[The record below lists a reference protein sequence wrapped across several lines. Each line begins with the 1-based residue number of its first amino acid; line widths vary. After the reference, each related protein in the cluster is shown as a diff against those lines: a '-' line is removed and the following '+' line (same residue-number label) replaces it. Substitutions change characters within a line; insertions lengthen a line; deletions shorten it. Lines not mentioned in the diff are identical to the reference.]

1 MKRRLLVLWMALV
14 VGLALLSMCG
24 SGRVGYQGG
33 YDAALGAHRGGYSA
47 GGAPAGWD
55 TLVVIFTPE
64 TLVAGALAYPGSPTA
79 YDIART
85 DTLNGLIAEADTVHI
100 LGTGNKVVN
109 FAYGVVD
116 SLRPFGQASTFGQ
129 MIQQNSRPY
138 YSLNGQGY
146 LSMKYAYPADGDSLA
161 RTSQLIYL
169 PFEKYI
175 PANATIVAAT
185 IEFAVGSN
193 MYWTSTDSMIAV
205 LMDNPNDD
213 EWYKQKGITN
223 YPDWA
228 ETSWRHQNSSKWGG
242 TRANPWVPQLNDRTH
257 DWHWG
262 KVNDWSGS
270 PKTGGD
276 YFREKANVSV
286 KITNC
291 VQAIVAGS
299 VNNGINLI
307 WHNYANVDDYI
318 RTYVWDNY
326 GSIIGRT
333 PLVRVKYITKRY
345 QKPFGTSDVVL
356 VASTDD
362 GRYAANRAYTDTFK
376 AHGGKYTIYMSN
388 QQIGVPSGGPSTPA
402 QLVAFRT
409 ADGMEVGS
417 HGFFHKA
424 TKGYTFWHSKG
435 MADTNSAGWD
445 SLMFDARR
453 SWMYDMADTIA
464 GDLRADPLFARSTGL
479 PESQWSP
486 EVMLALQKTGYV
498 AARTGNT
505 TQTYDRTR
513 YLQPASMGAAAAAR
527 SDSISAGVPSQSGRY
542 ARNMFGIPLSFGV
555 VQLFGYKVNASS
567 TEAELDSIKI
577 NVSRALFQV
586 RGQDRGIL
594 PFAWHDFK
602 TAPSV
607 AGYNEGIDGNE
618 LGAALDVCDEWGVPM
633 WAVSDYA
640 RWIKAGATAVDSPN
654 RAAVPDTFESTAAQ
668 RVWFKPNGVDN
679 RWIRGLRTPQAV
691 VNSFD
696 STAPSAPTLSVASGS
711 NDMALLVWD
720 ASSSPDV
727 QYYNIYRFFDGAADT
742 VKIGTATATNYFDN
756 TAINGSPHN
765 YYVKAVDYAGNESA
779 ASATMTTTPGTI
791 LSLASPAY
799 FGFWYQDAA
808 DSTPLSDADVSKL
821 AAYDA
826 VVCSPHPLELNDE
839 TGYDNLVARVRATNP
854 DAIMLTYFDGLTP
867 WHDWGVSF
875 PAGSSGKR
883 IWDYCISAA
892 ADSGAFAKDIS
903 GDVVHGDVYPNQM
916 FYNVMNTTL
925 ADTIASIL
933 VDVIQQTGV
942 DGEYTGFFIDD
953 ADTLL
958 ANWICNGG
966 ECGDFIDYDQDTVAF
981 NDDADEKSAVQNW
994 HIDFARAM
1002 RREFAENNMPN
1013 RLLVPNGSWGRS
1025 AYPSPKQAAYMG
1037 LIDGYLNENWN
1048 QYWPG
1053 HAIATDTAKWD
1064 LALGMASQL
1073 THAQTSPPLVFWSAR
1088 TDSSDQFMNEVI
1100 SMATAGFVGANNS
1113 SDIHGTTGVPVMG
1126 RRIAALE
1133 PSGSASIQY
1142 GEVAAN
1148 ASPDTLA
1155 VTRGNL
1161 VGRMILGRANPD
1173 SAAFVWPYVIYTA
1186 TGDTLSRSLYWERA
1200 GEEGAPPVAQ
1210 SQILTGD
1217 RMLTLAIGAGLGDYV
1232 PSDFSHFLIAREY
1245 KISSTAY
1252 YDTFTVDPDTL
1263 DSVYGATGSWWWY
1276 DTGLTNGRQYKYKV
1290 FSVDVLGNVGPPA
1303 PQVTQTPNDNTPP
1316 AVPADLVASGGDGFV
1331 DLDWSFPVV
1340 AADFA
1345 HFRIW
1350 RALGDG
1356 AFALHDSVTISAH
1369 QDSTAISGQD
1379 YRYKVVSVDDDWNAS
1394 LPSSIATGA
1403 WIGSP
1408 PATYLA
1414 PQLVRVIPNYTSTAT
1429 AVLVYPPQDVT
1440 GLTGYTVYRGPWN
1453 GVAST
1458 DTTACIKR
1466 ISINATPDSYNAH
1479 TFIDNT
1485 ANTTP
1490 DSAFQYTAV
1499 ALYSGNRSA
1508 KYSPPAGAFTDGG
1521 FAVTTP
1527 TLAAFGNGT
1536 NILLG
1541 VGSVS
1546 GADSTRVYRG
1556 TGAGTQTS
1564 LASINALDNPY
1575 TDTTAAANTDYWYK
1589 VRQYDVATAMWSNY
1603 SAVSGPVRWTSV
1615 PSGDPT
1621 ISGVTGGSLSH
1632 GETVTISGA
1641 NFGAKAT
1648 AAPMLYDDFDSYSE
1662 GQSASTSHGWSDVSA
1677 LDGVNVPIYS
1687 AVGGHSGKG
1696 LVGRFI
1702 GSNAISRVRL
1712 DRDWSNG
1719 AYLDYWY
1726 MMVEDSSGLRSR
1738 NMKPWRFYGNGGGSD
1753 EYPQVNVFAQCA
1765 DGSVQLPVSM
1775 YGTTGSN
1782 YYMTPISAMFTTMKH
1797 WQVWLKP
1804 DLTGGS
1810 AGSFRVTIDGVV
1822 VEEANGTW
1830 KSQDATLAGNHWYQL
1845 SISGYFS
1852 KSAEGSCPPANLTGN
1867 AYEYWDNWYIDDTQA
1882 RVEIGTSTTNPS
1894 NPTYAQCDHR
1904 EIQIPSSWAAGSIGI
1919 TVNTG
1924 SFANGGAYL
1933 FVIDEDGTASAG
1945 QAITIS
1951 N

>member
-1 MKRRLLVLWMALV
+1 MKRRLLVLWMAMV
-14 VGLALLSMCG
+14 VGMALLSMCG
-24 SGRVGYQGG
+24 GARVGYQGG
-33 YDAALGAHRGGYSA
+33 YDTAYRGQARGGYSA
-47 GGAPAGWD
+47 GGGSAGWD
-55 TLVVIFTPE
+55 TLMVIFHP
-64 TLVAGALAYPGSPTA
+64 GARVDSTAATGKWLFPVPTA
-79 YDIART
+79 YT
-85 DTLNGLIAEADTVHI
+85 GADTVKNPRQNHRI
-100 LGTGNKVVN
+100 WRLNDKILGRGNYPGGGSWRADNGDTASVLRLGTGKAVPTFAWSNIKQADTNGYYPAQFVVN
-109 FAYGVVD
+109 HMERRQIISSV
-116 SLRPFGQASTFGQ
+116 
-129 MIQQNSRPY
+129 
-138 YSLNGQGY
+138 GY
-146 LSMKYAYPADGDSLA
+146 LRQKISAVGDS
-161 RTSQLIYL
+161 SIIPMFYI
-169 PFEKYI
+169 PFEDHI
-175 PANATIVAAT
+175 PANSTIVSAMVNYCSPNAAYQGVGDT
-185 IEFAVGSN
+185 IIS
-193 MYWTSTDSMIAV
+193 V
-205 LMDNPNDD
+205 LMTNEGDD
-213 EWYKQKGITN
+213 EWYKTK
-223 YPDWA
+223 
-228 ETSWRHQNSSKWGG
+228 GG
-242 TRANPWVPQLNDRTH
+242 TGMTNSPNYAHASWLRQTDDNGDTWDGDENNAWSPGLTARGYYWSMGNTS
-257 DWHWG
+257 
-262 KVNDWSGS
+262 DWSGS
-270 PKTGGD
+270 IMAATSYYYAEQAIPVD
-276 YFREKANVSV
+276 
-286 KITNC
+286 ITDC
-291 VQAIVAGS
+291 VQSAVVGET
-299 VNNGINLI
+299 NNGIMHIQKSTSTNNRDNTLYG
-307 WHNYANVDDYI
+307 WDAYSTAAKHEP
-318 RTYVWDNY
+318 YVA
-326 GSIIGRT
+326 
-333 PLVRVKYITKRY
+333 VKYITKRY
-345 QKPFGTSDVVL
+345 QKPFGSSDWAFVFQ
-356 VASTDD
+356 TDD
-362 GRYAANRAYTDTFK
+362 WRAIANKAYADTVAAY
-376 AHGGKYTIYMSN
+376 GGKYTLFGAKTHLGVVGVNDQTRGLSLAELFAVYDKGHEIGSHSKFHDGSKAIMNRIRAAGTGIGSAAYDSSVVNMGPNWMYAVADSARALGIIDRDLRTAPDYAKSFGAPVSFLTAYSQRALKDLGYDAWRTLSTFSSFDREKYYTTPPTAAQMSPGYIQHADSSMTGAVTQYGRHVRN
-388 QQIGVPSGGPSTPA
+388 MKEYVPHDWTLRIVGPPDSNSTSPLHLPKVAHNMRRLIEQRRGNDTRVVNFFIHDLKSGGSGFYA
-402 QLVAFRT
+402 GEGLN
-409 ADGMEVGS
+409 ADELG
-417 HGFFHKA
+417 
-424 TKGYTFWHSKG
+424 
-435 MADTNSAGWD
+435 
-445 SLMFDARR
+445 R
-453 SWMYDMADTIA
+453 IC
-464 GDLRADPLFARSTGL
+464 
-479 PESQWSP
+479 
-486 EVMLALQKTGYV
+486 YV
-498 AARTGNT
+498 VN
-505 TQTYDRTR
+505 QNN
-513 YLQPASMGAAAAAR
+513 
-527 SDSISAGVPSQSGRY
+527 GRY
-542 ARNMFGIPLSFGV
+542 MTF
-555 VQLFGYKVNASS
+555 
-567 TEAELDSIKI
+567 AEMG
-577 NVSRALFQV
+577 RWFQ
-586 RGQDRGIL
+586 D
-594 PFAWHDFK
+594 
-602 TAPSV
+602 
-607 AGYNEGIDGNE
+607 
-618 LGAALDVCDEWGVPM
+618 
-633 WAVSDYA
+633 
-640 RWIKAGATAVDSPN
+640 GATAIDYPFDNS
-654 RAAVPDTFESTAAQ
+654 RPDTFLVDASD
-668 RVWFKPNGVDN
+668 RVWFKPDGVDN
-679 RWIRGLRTPQAV
+679 RWIRGIRAPSSVA
-691 VNSFD
+691 NSFD
-696 STAPSAPTLSVASGS
+696 TTAPLSPTLYVASGS
-711 NDMALLVWD
+711 DETALVMWAPSL
-720 ASSSPDV
+720 SPDV
-727 QYYNIYRFFDGAADT
+727 QYYNVYRYFDGASA
-742 VKIGTATATNYFDN
+742 VKIGTATGIYYYDN

-791 LSLASPAY
+791 MSLASPAY

-826 VVCSPHPLELNDE
+826 VVCSPHPLELNNE
-839 TGYDNLVARVRATNP
+839 TGYDNLVTRVRATNP

-958 ANWICNGG
+958 ADWICNGG

-981 NDDADEKSAVQNW
+981 NDDADEKAAVQNW

-1002 RREFAENNMPN
+1002 RREFAEHNMPN

-1025 AYPSPKQAAYMG
+1025 ADPSPKQAAYMG

-1290 FSVDVLGNVGPPA
+1290 FSVDVLGNVGTPA
-1303 PQVTQTPNDNTPP
+1303 PQVTQTPGDITPP
-1316 AVPADLVASGGDGFV
+1316 AVPANLVASGGDGFI
-1331 DLDWSFPVV
+1331 DLDWSFPVT

-1356 AFALHDSVTISAH
+1356 AFALHDSVEISAH

-1521 FAVTTP
+1521 FAATTP
-1527 TLAAFGNGT
+1527 TVGAFGNGA
-1536 NILLG
+1536 NILLACRQRVRSRLHPRLPWHQRRDANVTG
-1541 VGSVS
+1541 QHQRLGQPVHRHHGRGQHRLLVQ
-1546 GADSTRVYRG
+1546 GAAVRRG
-1556 TGAGTQTS
+1556 HGNVVELLGRQRPC
-1564 LASINALDNPY
+1564 ALDQRS
-1575 TDTTAAANTDYWYK
+1575 
-1589 VRQYDVATAMWSNY
+1589 VRQPDDLRRYRRQPVARRGRDDLGGELRDEDHGCPHALRRLRLVLRG
-1603 SAVSGPVRWTSV
+1603 AV
-1615 PSGDPT
+1615 
-1621 ISGVTGGSLSH
+1621 
-1632 GETVTISGA
+1632 
-1641 NFGAKAT
+1641 
-1648 AAPMLYDDFDSYSE
+1648 
-1662 GQSASTSHGWSDVSA
+1662 
-1677 LDGVNVPIYS
+1677 GVNEP
-1687 AVGGHSGKG
+1687 
-1696 LVGRFI
+1696 
-1702 GSNAISRVRL
+1702 RL
-1712 DRDWSNG
+1712 
-1719 AYLDYWY
+1719 
-1726 MMVEDSSGLRSR
+1726 E
-1738 NMKPWRFYGNGGGSD
+1738 
-1753 EYPQVNVFAQCA
+1753 
-1765 DGSVQLPVSM
+1765 
-1775 YGTTGSN
+1775 
-1782 YYMTPISAMFTTMKH
+1782 
-1797 WQVWLKP
+1797 
-1804 DLTGGS
+1804 
-1810 AGSFRVTIDGVV
+1810 
-1822 VEEANGTW
+1822 
-1830 KSQDATLAGNHWYQL
+1830 
-1845 SISGYFS
+1845 
-1852 KSAEGSCPPANLTGN
+1852 
-1867 AYEYWDNWYIDDTQA
+1867 
-1882 RVEIGTSTTNPS
+1882 
-1894 NPTYAQCDHR
+1894 
-1904 EIQIPSSWAAGSIGI
+1904 
-1919 TVNTG
+1919 
-1924 SFANGGAYL
+1924 
-1933 FVIDEDGTASAG
+1933 
-1945 QAITIS
+1945 
-1951 N
+1951 